1 MYIIF
6 TVYFLK
12 HSNQT
17 NMALDKYLHPEIC
30 IHYIHSDINY

>member
-1 MYIIF
+1 MYMIF

-17 NMALDKYLHPEIC
+17 NMALDEYLYSEIC
-30 IHYIHSDINY
+30 NQLRY